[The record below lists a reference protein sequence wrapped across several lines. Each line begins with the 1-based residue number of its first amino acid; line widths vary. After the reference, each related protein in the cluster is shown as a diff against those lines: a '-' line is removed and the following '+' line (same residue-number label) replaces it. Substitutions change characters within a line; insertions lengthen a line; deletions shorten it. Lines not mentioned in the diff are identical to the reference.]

1 MGCFRPCFARYVWT
15 YDTNRERRLDF
26 ATSQGWA
33 RRASNR
39 SSYLSFIRYPAILK
53 LRQLYEHWYLA
64 RRKVGSAP
72 QSVRFS
78 CQGQRVMMTTLTGL
92 AAAGAI
98 RVDTTIPHLTHYTKI
113 TSVNAAR
120 SKSDIDAFIT
130 ARPALQSQVTS
141 VASMSANNQ
150 YHQKQTFSN

>member
-1 MGCFRPCFARYVWT
+1 
-15 YDTNRERRLDF
+15 
-26 ATSQGWA
+26 
-33 RRASNR
+33 
-39 SSYLSFIRYPAILK
+39 
-53 LRQLYEHWYLA
+53 
-64 RRKVGSAP
+64 
-72 QSVRFS
+72 
-78 CQGQRVMMTTLTGL
+78 MMTTLTGL

-98 RVDTTIPHLTHYTKI
+98 RVDTTIPHFTHYTKI